1 MAESSRSAMTKADL
15 ISVVA
20 KRLDITQVQA
30 GIIVEAA
37 LRSIVSALQGG
48 QEVEIRGFGSFRFRN
63 RAPRKGRNPKTGERV
78 DVPPKKIPY
87 FKMGKELK
95 SLLNAERPAEE
106 APRRRRP
113 PWRRPRS
120 PRRAPVAGSRVAP

>member
-1 MAESSRSAMTKADL
+1 MREMAEASRSAMTKADL

-95 SLLNAERPAEE
+95 ALLNTPRLVEE
-106 APRRRRP
+106 APLPAPAATPGP
-113 PWRRPRS
+113 PPED
-120 PRRAPVAGSRVAP
+120 PQ

>member
-1 MAESSRSAMTKADL
+1 MTKADL

-95 SLLNAERPAEE
+95 SLLNAERPAEDAPAAE
-106 APRRRRP
+106 APGGAETPVPTP
-113 PWRRPRS
+113 PSLPEE
-120 PRRAPVAGSRVAP
+120 PQ

>member
-1 MAESSRSAMTKADL
+1 MAEPSRSAMTKADL

-95 SLLNAERPAEE
+95 ALLNTPRLAEE
-106 APRRRRP
+106 TPAPAP
-113 PWRRPRS
+113 PAIPG
-120 PRRAPVAGSRVAP
+120 PAPEDPQ

>member
-1 MAESSRSAMTKADL
+1 MVESSRSAMTKADL

-95 SLLNAERPAEE
+95 ALLNTVRPAEE
-106 APRRRRP
+106 TPATAPSATP
-113 PWRRPRS
+113 GP
-120 PRRAPVAGSRVAP
+120 APEDPQ

>member
-1 MAESSRSAMTKADL
+1 MAEASRSAMTKADL

-95 SLLNAERPAEE
+95 ALLNTVRPAEE
-106 APRRRRP
+106 SPAP
-113 PWRRPRS
+113 
-120 PRRAPVAGSRVAP
+120 APTATPGPAPEDPQ

>member
-1 MAESSRSAMTKADL
+1 MTKADL
-15 ISVVA
+15 INIVA
-20 KRLDITQVQA
+20 KRLDITQVQS

-37 LRSIVSALQGG
+37 LRSVVNALQNS

-63 RAPRKGRNPKTGERV
+63 RAPRKGRNPKTGEKV

-95 SLLNAERPAEE
+95 ALLNGSGPAE
-106 APRRRRP
+106 ASP
-113 PWRRPRS
+113 PAEGQTES
-120 PRRAPVAGSRVAP
+120 

>member
-1 MAESSRSAMTKADL
+1 MTKADL
-15 ISVVA
+15 INIVA
-20 KRLDITQVQA
+20 KRLDITQVQS

-37 LRSIVSALQGG
+37 LKSVVSALQSS

-63 RAPRKGRNPKTGERV
+63 RAPRKGRNPKTGEKV

-95 SLLNAERPAEE
+95 ALLNGAPSPEDAAAPASSPDAGP
-106 APRRRRP
+106 APELE
-113 PWRRPRS
+113 S
-120 PRRAPVAGSRVAP
+120 

>member
-95 SLLNAERPAEE
+95 ALLNTVRPAEE
-106 APRRRRP
+106 SPAPATAATP
-113 PWRRPRS
+113 GQPS
-120 PRRAPVAGSRVAP
+120 PEDPQ

>member
-1 MAESSRSAMTKADL
+1 MSEPPRNAMTKADL
-15 ISVVA
+15 ISIVA
-20 KRLDITQVQA
+20 KRLDITQVQS

-48 QEVEIRGFGSFRFRN
+48 HEVEIRGFGSFRFRN
-63 RAPRKGRNPKTGERV
+63 RAPRKGRNPKTGEKV

-95 SLLNAERPAEE
+95 ALLNGTPPAEE
-106 APRRRRP
+106 APASTP
-113 PWRRPRS
+113 AS
-120 PRRAPVAGSRVAP
+120 ES

>member
-95 SLLNAERPAEE
+95 SLLNAERPTEDAPHSVESAMAPGPAREE
-106 APRRRRP
+106 PQ
-113 PWRRPRS
+113 
-120 PRRAPVAGSRVAP
+120 

>member
-1 MAESSRSAMTKADL
+1 MTESSRNAMTKADL
-15 ISVVA
+15 INIVA
-20 KRLDITQVQA
+20 KRLDITQVQS

-37 LRSIVSALQGG
+37 LRSVVNALQAG

-63 RAPRKGRNPKTGERV
+63 RAPRKGRNPKTGEKV

-95 SLLNAERPAEE
+95 ALLNGTPPAEE
-106 APRRRRP
+106 TAETPGP
-113 PWRRPRS
+113 PPPS
-120 PRRAPVAGSRVAP
+120 SSES

>member
-1 MAESSRSAMTKADL
+1 MTEPSRNAMTKADL
-15 ISVVA
+15 INIVA
-20 KRLDITQVQA
+20 KRLDITQVQS

-37 LRSIVSALQGG
+37 LKSVVNALQNG

-63 RAPRKGRNPKTGERV
+63 RAPRKGRNPKTGEKV

-95 SLLNAERPAEE
+95 ALLNGTPPAEGVPASE
-106 APRRRRP
+106 TPAPT
-113 PWRRPRS
+113 S
-120 PRRAPVAGSRVAP
+120 ES

>member
-95 SLLNAERPAEE
+95 SLLNAERPAEDASTPE
-106 APRRRRP
+106 APP
-113 PWRRPRS
+113 LAP
-120 PRRAPVAGSRVAP
+120 APVPEEPQ